1 MQQKKLLA
9 LAALLVIPGAAWSQP
24 YARLLVGNADA
35 DFPLGAPYNGVIDD
49 SSITYGIDVGMGL
62 GRKWAI
68 EFGVNGYRRFDG
80 QATPCPAGSVCP
92 LLVQE
97 ISGND
102 QTVYEIEAVRR
113 FSIGRLELYG
123 KAGYYEAHIE
133 TNIGLP
139 DSDFETDGAVLGVG
153 ATWFLRAP
161 WSVSLEATRFDDNV
175 SQVTVAFGWGLRS
188 LFGVGGSPARAHAS
202 ER

>member
-1 MQQKKLLA
+1 MQLSKYLA
-9 LAALLVIPGAAWSQP
+9 IAALLVIPGAASSQP

-49 SSITYGIDVGMGL
+49 SSIMYGLDVGMGF
-62 GRKWAI
+62 GKKWAL

-80 QATPCPAGSVCP
+80 QATPCPSGSVCP
-92 LLVQE
+92 LIVQD

-113 FSIGRLELYG
+113 FSIGRLQLYG
-123 KAGYYEAHIE
+123 KAGYYRAHIE

-139 DSDFETDGAVLGVG
+139 DADFETDGAALGVG

-161 WSVSLEATRFDDNV
+161 WSVSLEGMRFDDNV

-188 LFGVGGSPARAHAS
+188 LFGDGGSTSRSTGS